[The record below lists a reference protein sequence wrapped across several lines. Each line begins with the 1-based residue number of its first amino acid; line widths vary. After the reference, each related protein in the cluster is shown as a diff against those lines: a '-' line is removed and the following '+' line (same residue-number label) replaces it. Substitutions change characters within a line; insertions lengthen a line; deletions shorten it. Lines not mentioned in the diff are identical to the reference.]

1 MPRYRIF
8 KVDDGTWPEHDSVG
22 IAAINDPHVRPT
34 QQSIAQRQSAIAE
47 ISGIRPGDI
56 IFFNLMA
63 SDNHPPQIVGIFKA
77 VSKPYYNPD
86 PLYPE
91 ARYIKEEFPF
101 RIDFECVTYYP
112 EPVNFS
118 EIWALRDKGKIWLL
132 QQSRGDAVGRHA
144 CVGITKIEAKL
155 IERLLK
161 MNNIKTRTKSY
172 NTSSIV
178 INRQPLPLDF
188 REDRPSVLHYEAV
201 LQSLILEGLA
211 DGKYKDIFGEYDDF
225 IPNALTGTGKEIDI
239 LILKYNGDDILWYE
253 ILELKQNKFT
263 MEELQKLIVYE
274 KEIIQSR
281 AENPLQVYLIAV
293 AAKFDEEV
301 KRFVKGREDYKERPI
316 RLVKYAFN
324 SQTKDL
330 QLVEVSP

>member
-1 MPRYRIF
+1 MSKYRIF
-8 KVDDGTWPEHDSVG
+8 KVNDNTWPEHNHVG
-22 IAAINDPHVRPT
+22 IAAINDPYAKRT
-34 QQSIAQRQSAIAE
+34 RQSPAQRQFAIAE
-47 ISGIRPGDI
+47 ISGIRPGDV

-63 SDNHPPQIVGIFKA
+63 SKEHPPQIIGMFKA

-86 PLYPE
+86 PLYPG
-91 ARYIKEEFPF
+91 AKYVNNEFPF
-101 RIDFECVTYYP
+101 RIDFECITYYP

-132 QQSRGDAVGRHA
+132 QQSRGDAVGKHA

-161 MNNIKTRTKSY
+161 MNNLKTSTISY
-172 NTSSIV
+172 NKPTNIK
-178 INRQPLPLDF
+178 RQPLPLEYK
-188 REDRPSVLHYEAV
+188 EDKPGILHYEAV

-225 IPNALTGTGKEIDI
+225 IPNALMGTGKEIDI

-263 MEELQKLIVYE
+263 MEELQKLIIYE

-281 AENPLQVYLIAV
+281 AENPLQVYPVAV
-293 AAKFDEEV
+293 AADFDEDV
-301 KRFVKGREDYKERPI
+301 KKFVKGREDYKERPI
-316 RLVKYAFN
+316 RLVKYVFN

-330 QLVEVSP
+330 QLVEVTP

>member
-1 MPRYRIF
+1 MPKYRIF
-8 KVDDGTWPEHDSVG
+8 KVDDNTWPEHNHVG
-22 IAAINDPHVRPT
+22 IAAINDPHVNPT
-34 QQSIAQRQSAIAE
+34 RQSLAQRQSAIAE

-63 SDNHPPQIVGIFKA
+63 SNTHPPQIRGVLKA
-77 VSKPYYNPD
+77 VSEPYYNPD
-86 PLYPE
+86 PLYQGAE
-91 ARYIKEEFPF
+91 YINRNFPF
-101 RIDFECVTYYP
+101 RIDFECITYYP
-112 EPVNFS
+112 EPINFS

-161 MNNIKTRTKSY
+161 MSNIKTSTISY
-172 NTSSIV
+172 NKPANIKK
-178 INRQPLPLDF
+178 RPLPLDF
-188 REDRPSVLHYEAV
+188 RTDKPGVLHYEAV

-225 IPNALTGTGKEIDI
+225 IPNALMGTGKEMDI

-263 MEELQKLIVYE
+263 MEELQKLIIYE

-281 AENPLQVYLIAV
+281 AENPLQVYPIAV
-293 AAKFDEEV
+293 AADFDEGV
-301 KRFVKGREDYKERPI
+301 KKFVKGREDYKERPI
-316 RLVKYAFN
+316 RLVKYTFN
-324 SQTKDL
+324 SQTKEL
-330 QLVEVSP
+330 QLVEVRF